1 MTALT
6 FWRKLIHPAASY
18 FHVLLNRTLLLKQS
32 LTLLWVT
39 VAFIWIYRTRRSGET
54 ASLTVAAT
62 RLLTSFLLA
71 LLIPSGG
78 DVLFG
83 AGLVAIPHLL
93 APVGDF
99 VLIPTIIVI
108 LMFVA
113 CVLIIFGLLSAA
125 VKLVTS
131 RTYGVR
137 QP

>member
-1 MTALT
+1 M
-6 FWRKLIHPAASY
+6 HPAASY

-54 ASLTVAAT
+54 ASLTVPAT

-78 DVLFG
+78 DVPFG

-125 VKLVTS
+125 VKLVT
-131 RTYGVR
+131 T
-137 QP
+137 